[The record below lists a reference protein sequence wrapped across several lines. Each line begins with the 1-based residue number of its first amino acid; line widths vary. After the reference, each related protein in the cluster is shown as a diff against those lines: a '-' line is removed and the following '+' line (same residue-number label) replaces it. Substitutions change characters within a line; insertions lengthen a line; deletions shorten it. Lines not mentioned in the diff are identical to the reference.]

1 MPSSISAEL
10 IRSYQQT
17 DYIVLLEAQQ
27 FVLKIDIYSASL
39 RDLHTEFHVTSSAF
53 ITAYNPRSKIYSQ
66 AQNVIWQDQLE
77 KDLRSAGFII
87 INGIGHD
94 PDKQWPGEPAFLVI
108 GISLND
114 ARALGQ
120 KYEQNAIVYSQQDA
134 IPKLEFL
141 W

>member
-1 MPSSISAEL
+1 MYSIIPDKLKTA
-10 IRSYQQT
+10 YQNT
-17 DYIVLLEAQQ
+17 DYIVLFDEREI
-27 FVLKIDIYSASL
+27 VLRINEFSPSL
-39 RDLHTEFHVTSSAF
+39 NQLHTMFAAESSAF
-53 ITAYNPRSKIYSQ
+53 ITAYNPHSKIYSMQ
-66 AQNVIWQDQLE
+66 ENKLRQEQLE
-77 KDLRSAGFII
+77 TELKLAGFFILA
-87 INGIGHD
+87 GIGQD
-94 PDKQWPGEPAFLVI
+94 PSKQWRGEPAFLVI